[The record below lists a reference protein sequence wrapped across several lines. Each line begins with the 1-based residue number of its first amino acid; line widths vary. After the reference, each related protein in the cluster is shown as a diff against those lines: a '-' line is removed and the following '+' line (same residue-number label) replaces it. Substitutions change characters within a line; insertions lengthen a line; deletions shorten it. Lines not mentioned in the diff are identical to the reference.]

1 MKVYFRCSATQLHKI
16 NKGHKSQMLIP
27 FLVTTLVYD
36 LWNRRKIY
44 AFLEKEVTQAEQVS
58 EGLDL
63 SDGCVSGGI
72 LPLVRTERKGKEVGG
87 DRYSGPQHLKNL
99 YHQWNLQLLQR
110 AIEKMLENTNKV
122 QVHFFTSFWECTTP
136 YIHLFYPNITPL
148 LHPFKRCILTP
159 YSEGVN

>member
-122 QVHFFTSFWECTTP
+122 QVHFFYIILRVHNTLYTP
-136 YIHLFYPNITPL
+136 FLPKYYTIITPVQKVHFNTL
-148 LHPFKRCILTP
+148 
-159 YSEGVN
+159 